1 MTREEYEERRRA
13 FEEQHRADVAL
24 MNAAQ
29 EARIRS
35 LDRLWQEE
43 LDRERSAAAPEAFP
57 APAPAPVQP
66 APAPKPMRERYT
78 VVNDLDDALPEL
90 PEIFERR
97 DVIRALGYEPP
108 RTTLYHALAQLQ
120 KEGAIAIETLSGGGA
135 RVRYRKLPVE
145 DD

>member
-43 LDRERSAAAPEAFP
+43 LDRSGAAPDASP
-57 APAPAPVQP
+57 APAQP
-66 APAPKPMRERYT
+66 APAPKPMRERYS

-135 RVRYRKLPVE
+135 RVRYRKLPSE

>member
-35 LDRLWQEE
+35 LDRLWQEG
-43 LDRERSAAAPEAFP
+43 LDREPSAAAPEAS
-57 APAPAPVQP
+57 PAPAPVEPTP
-66 APAPKPMRERYT
+66 APQPMRERYS
-78 VVNDLDDALPEL
+78 VANDLDGALPGL
-90 PEIFERR
+90 PEIFDRR
-97 DVIRALGYEPP
+97 DVIRALGYDPP

-120 KEGAIAIETLSGGGA
+120 KEGAIAIETYSGGGT
-135 RVRYRKLPVE
+135 RVRYRKLSTE
-145 DD
+145 D

>member
-24 MNAAQ
+24 MNAAH

-43 LDRERSAAAPEAFP
+43 LDPERSAAAPEASP
-57 APAPAPVQP
+57 APAQP
-66 APAPKPMRERYT
+66 APAPKPMRERYA
-78 VVNDLDDALPEL
+78 VVTDLDDALPEI
-90 PEIFERR
+90 PEIFDRR

-120 KEGAIAIETLSGGGA
+120 KEGAIAIETFSGGGA

>member
-43 LDRERSAAAPEAFP
+43 LDREWPAAAPDASP
-57 APAPAPVQP
+57 ATVEP
-66 APAPKPMRERYT
+66 APAPKPTRERYS
-78 VVNDLDDALPEL
+78 VVNDLDEALPGL
-90 PEIFERR
+90 PEVFDRR

-108 RTTLYHALAQLQ
+108 RTTLYHALDYLRQ
-120 KEGAIAIETLSGGGA
+120 EGIIAIESYSVGGA
-135 RVRYRKLPVE
+135 KVRYRKLPAA
-145 DD
+145 DG

>member
-43 LDRERSAAAPEAFP
+43 LDRERSAAAPDASP
-57 APAPAPVQP
+57 VPVQP
-66 APAPKPMRERYT
+66 APAPKPMRPRYS
-78 VVNDLDDALPEL
+78 VRDDLDDALPEL

-108 RTTLYHALAQLQ
+108 RTTLYHALEQLRR
-120 KEGAIAIETLSGGGA
+120 EGAIAIESYSGGGA
-135 RVRYRKLPVE
+135 RVRYRKLPAE